1 MTQLLLLLLGLISNP
16 SQKTSAHYENDTNQS
31 QQSLVGDTGGEE
43 GHPIP
48 PRIIGG

>member
-1 MTQLLLLLLGLISNP
+1 MGLISNP
-16 SQKTSAHYENDTNQS
+16 NSNASNCGN
-31 QQSLVGDTGGEE
+31 GDGSTPSIAQPNPAPPTGGED